1 MEASY
6 ELTGTLNST
15 ALGYW
20 KALRERAGVSTD
32 VEATIA
38 ATDLSKEG
46 DFGVY
51 SGTSM
56 VDKTLYNIR
65 RERMAETF
73 SEGLR
78 YTDLLRWRS
87 FDNMLSDKWIPEGVN
102 FWDGMYR
109 NYMVDSDGNEVELVA
124 DGSDNAI
131 VSSSELSKY
140 LRPYS
145 RTMSST
151 NALKDGYNC
160 IKLITYIRFLLLIC
174 NMPHRMVQKKTH
186 IYIKIYIGLIQVG
199 DMQRS
204 NQV

>member
-1 MEASY
+1 M
-6 ELTGTLNST
+6 
-15 ALGYW
+15 
-20 KALRERAGVSTD
+20 
-32 VEATIA
+32 
-38 ATDLSKEG
+38 SKEG

-151 NALKDGYNC
+151 NALKDGYNWHKAYYLYP
-160 IKLITYIRFLLLIC
+160 ISIA
-174 NMPHRMVQKKTH
+174 
-186 IYIKIYIGLIQVG
+186 
-199 DMQRS
+199 DMQYAS
-204 NQV
+204 PDGSKENTYLYQNIYWPNTGGGHAEE